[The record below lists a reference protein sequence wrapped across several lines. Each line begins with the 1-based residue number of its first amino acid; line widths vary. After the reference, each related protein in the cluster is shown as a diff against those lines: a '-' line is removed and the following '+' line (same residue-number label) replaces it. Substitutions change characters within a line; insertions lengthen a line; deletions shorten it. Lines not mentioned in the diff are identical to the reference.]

1 MVFIRVLMIELIFF
15 KVIFIYSK
23 KLKGIC
29 CELDDKVWV
38 YGDDEE
44 IKQLDKL
51 GFILN
56 VFNVVFKGIQ
66 KDIVINKD
74 GYIVFVYEEDECIY
88 FVNKKGIEKFVDMVG
103 WILYGFC
110 FNLEGD
116 LMVCMRI
123 NN

>member
-1 MVFIRVLMIELIFF
+1 MVFIRVLMMELRFI
-15 KVIFIYSK
+15 KVIFIYGK

-74 GYIVFVYEEDECIY
+74 G
-88 FVNKKGIEKFVDMVG
+88 
-103 WILYGFC
+103 
-110 FNLEGD
+110 
-116 LMVCMRI
+116 
-123 NN
+123 